1 MTSEGEPAM
10 QEEKQEE
17 QREEQQDATQD
28 QELFARIVGHIGEF
42 VERDVSY
49 LTPQSHISTSIEGM
63 SSLKMIELLLYLEDC
78 FSVDFDES
86 VMEKL
91 ETMQDLESY
100 VREAQDV
107 SAQQA

>member
-1 MTSEGEPAM
+1 M
-10 QEEKQEE
+10 QDEKQEE
-17 QREEQQDATQD
+17 QQGEKQDATQD

-49 LTPQSHISTSIEGM
+49 LTPQSNLGTSIEGM

-100 VREAQDV
+100 IREAQDV
-107 SAQQA
+107 SGPQA